1 VPVIPLET
9 IVGRG
14 DTLSS
19 LLTRGDLFPE
29 LKGLSGDQ
37 MRNAIGN
44 ILNHIT
50 PEMRASLSLPDDLK
64 LREGATLS
72 LDTFHEIIEN
82 VRINGMTIVERAL
95 IERGA

>member
-1 VPVIPLET
+1 
-9 IVGRG
+9 
-14 DTLSS
+14 
-19 LLTRGDLFPE
+19 
-29 LKGLSGDQ
+29 
-37 MRNAIGN
+37 
-44 ILNHIT
+44 
-50 PEMRASLSLPDDLK
+50 MRASLSLPDDLK